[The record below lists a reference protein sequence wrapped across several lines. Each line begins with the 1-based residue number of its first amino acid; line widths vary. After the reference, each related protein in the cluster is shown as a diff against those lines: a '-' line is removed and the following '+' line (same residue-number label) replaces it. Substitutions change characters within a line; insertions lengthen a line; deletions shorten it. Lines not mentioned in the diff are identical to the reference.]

1 MLCKIVRIRPSGAS
15 PARCPSDFRLKI
27 SESSDEVFFRMKICP
42 FVRGG
47 ACVPLCHKRDRYDG
61 VY

>member
-27 SESSDEVFFRMKICP
+27 SESSDEDFFRMKICP

-47 ACVPLCHKRDRYDG
+47 ACVPLR
-61 VY
+61 